1 MRLLVG
7 LGHHAD
13 LADDALVVDLAGR
26 AVGPRPFVHRPAGD
40 ALLVGIGHLV
50 ILAVVV
56 EGLLGPRLLDDLE
69 RLLVDLA
76 VVVIDRGAV
85 HRRACHVVLLAQHV
99 DPAILIAAGEAGI
112 DAALGQMVEHR
123 QLLGGAH
130 RIPRGQHQP
139 ERRELDALG
148 ARGEVGIEQQGR
160 HRRLVALGMEMMLGG
175 GHHVE
180 AGIVGEHRE
189 LADLVE
195 HLLVALVVTS
205 DRTQA
210 LPVLERAGNGGQ
222 DEKHELHG
230 FLLINP
236 FAVVLA
242 ATFDGRWGGVPAGDA
257 AQVARHRIAAS
268 ARGATSAKI
277 RQACCRQSLGVEPDS
292 GVRAAQGRCTRCR

>member
-7 LGHHAD
+7 LGHDAD

-26 AVGPRPFVHRPAGD
+26 AVGPRPFVHRPARD

-76 VVVIDRGAV
+76 VVVIDRRAV
-85 HRRACHVVLLAQHV
+85 HRRAGDVVLLAQHV
-99 DPAILIAAGEAGI
+99 DPAILVAAGEAGI

-130 RIPRGQHQP
+130 RIPRRQHEP

-148 ARGEVGIEQQGR
+148 ARGEVGIEQQRR

-180 AGIVGEHRE
+180 AGIVGEHGE

-195 HLLVALVVTS
+195 HLLVALVVAP

-210 LPVLERAGNGGQ
+210 LPVLERAGDGGQ

-230 FLLINP
+230 FLLFRSIRSRS
-236 FAVVLA
+236 VGDVRWQV
-242 ATFDGRWGGVPAGDA
+242 GRRPGRGRSPGGQTSD
-257 AQVARHRIAAS
+257 RRIS
-268 ARGATSAKI
+268 PGRNVGEN
-277 RQACCRQSLGVEPDS
+277 RR
-292 GVRAAQGRCTRCR
+292 RAAGQAGRRA